1 MVRVS
6 AVMGVCRVL
15 SYYWEM
21 IPAPVVK
28 ALISRMVKELA
39 WDSAAVNVRVAVVQV
54 RQYGFITKLM
64 SHVELL

>member
-54 RQYGFITKLM
+54 RCWFVTI
-64 SHVELL
+64 